1 MKTISFVTATL
12 LATAVIGSASA
23 QAMSYTVD
31 CGQGQTISAALA
43 QGDSRKP
50 LVVNVLGVCNESVT
64 ITRDNVTL
72 LGDPAVGATINA
84 PSSNTDV
91 VTVQGK
97 GVTLENL
104 VLTGGGLNGIRIEGA
119 FRSVIR
125 NCMIQGASADG
136 IRVFVGDVRVMN
148 STIQGSGANGVTVN
162 RGGSVAISGGSQ
174 INANANIGI
183 HATGNAVV
191 SMNGGTISDNG
202 TNGVLLENGSQ
213 GSFNNSTISRNGT
226 EGLLVLT
233 GANAGIANNTI
244 SENGGD
250 GVVGY
255 LGTTLVLAG
264 NVING
269 NTGSGV
275 VGNAHAT
282 VQIGGATINNNMG
295 DGIVLM
301 LGSKLVLEGPSAT
314 QSNGNAGFGLW
325 CGDDES
331 SVNDLGVLSSDG
343 NVDCTG
349 Y

>member
-23 QAMSYTVD
+23 QTMSFTVD
-31 CGQGQTISAALA
+31 CGQGQTISAALE

-50 LVVNVLGVCNESVT
+50 LVVNVQGACNESVT
-64 ITRDNVTL
+64 IARDNVTL
-72 LGDPAVGATINA
+72 LGDPSGGTAINA
-84 PSSNTDV
+84 PGSNTNV
-91 VTVQGK
+91 VTVQGN

-104 VLTGGGLNGIRIEGA
+104 VLTGGNNGISFSGG
-119 FRSVIR
+119 FRSRIR

-136 IRVFVGDVRVMN
+136 IHVFAGDVRVTN
-148 STIQGSGANGVTVN
+148 STIQGSGANGVTVV

-174 INANANIGI
+174 ILANANIGI

-191 SMNGGTISDNG
+191 STNGDTISDNG
-202 TNGVLLENGSQ
+202 TNGVLLDNGSQ
-213 GSFNNSTISRNGT
+213 GTFYNSTISRNGA
-226 EGLLVLT
+226 EGLLAVV
-233 GANAGIANNTI
+233 GANASIANNTI

-255 LGTTLVLAG
+255 LGTTLWLAE
-264 NVING
+264 NVINS

-275 VGNAHAT
+275 VGNGHAT

-301 LGSKLVLEGPSAT
+301 LGSKLVLQEPSAT

-331 SVNDLGVLSSDG
+331 SVNDLGLLSTDG
-343 NVDCTG
+343 NVNCTG